1 MLPDFILSRNLHNKI
16 FKPVAE
22 VHCLAGLLNLYI
34 GLQTPNPT
42 LKKSNSQS
50 QYHSYSQAQDEED
63 EDDEGEDDFNPTF
76 PHRLSHSSLS
86 NLPTAI
92 LASSNEHFKRG
103 LESKEIGKWSWND
116 RSRTNRL
123 LIQNDIKRKKAF
135 GKVLRKSEEKFWGV
149 GKGWRVQVEEESQD
163 DEDDDDDEDESDSEE
178 IAFRNQNSNSKGKGK
193 EKDKNLSKVDKKRK
207 RSEKD
212 SDSNSDSA
220 ESLDEEDR
228 KLRREN
234 DRDKREDSDDSWQT
248 EEEVEVEEAR
258 KNSKMGIPNTEINW
272 AEELCRVYV
281 DLVSSILFGLFNF
294 LMSGRREV
302 AFQEWRK
309 KEQTKANLSY
319 LSLSLFPLIFHH
331 HFYVISLLLISSI
344 S

>member
-1 MLPDFILSRNLHNKI
+1 M
-16 FKPVAE
+16 AE

-42 LKKSNSQS
+42 LKKSNSQN
-50 QYHSYSQAQDEED
+50 QYHNYSQAEDED
-63 EDDEGEDDFNPTF
+63 EDDEEEEDFNPTF

-103 LESKEIGKWSWND
+103 LESKDIGKWSWND

-163 DEDDDDDEDESDSEE
+163 DDEDEDEDESESDSEE
-178 IAFRNQNSNSKGKGK
+178 IEFRNQNSNSKGNGK
-193 EKDKNLSKVDKKRK
+193 EKGKNLPKVDKKRK
-207 RSEKD
+207 RTEKD

-220 ESLDEEDR
+220 ESLDEGDR

-258 KNSKMGIPNTEINW
+258 KSSKMGIPNTEINW

-281 DLVSSILFGLFNF
+281 DLVSSILLGL
-294 LMSGRREV
+294 V
-302 AFQEWRK
+302 
-309 KEQTKANLSY
+309 
-319 LSLSLFPLIFHH
+319 
-331 HFYVISLLLISSI
+331 LLLDVWEERCRFSRMEKKRTNEG
-344 S
+344 